1 MNLDTFTELKDLYV
15 DWQIEHMTSQDK
27 NDLIK
32 ELLTKE
38 LVSMSPKQVE
48 KKIYDDED
56 EYLHNDF
63 LEFIR
68 LNNEGQYEDAY
79 NYYQEMHY
87 DRETPEVF

>member
-1 MNLDTFTELKDLYV
+1 MNLDTFTELKELYV

-27 NDLIK
+27 DDTIK
-32 ELLTKE
+32 KLLTKE

-48 KKIYDDED
+48 KKIWDDED
-56 EYLHNDF
+56 EYLYKDF

-68 LNNEGQYEDAY
+68 LNDEGEYENAF